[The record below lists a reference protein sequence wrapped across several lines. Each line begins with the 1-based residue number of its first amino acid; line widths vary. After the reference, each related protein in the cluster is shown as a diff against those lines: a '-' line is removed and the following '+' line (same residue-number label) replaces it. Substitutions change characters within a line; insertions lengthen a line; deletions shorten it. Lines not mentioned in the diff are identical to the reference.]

1 MDILKKI
8 ERILEE
14 LSTTTLENI
23 GGFMKAKRK
32 IIQIDEKKCDGCG
45 LCVPA
50 CAEGAIQIIDGKAKL
65 VAEIYCDGLGACL
78 GECPRG
84 ALKIIEREADEFDEA
99 AVEEHMKSQKVAHV
113 PEAPTMACGCPSSQI
128 VSFASLRQSR
138 EANKPVV
145 QTDTASA
152 LSHWPVQI
160 RLVPPTA
167 PFLTNADLL
176 VVADCAPVAYPRL
189 HDDFI
194 KGRVVLMGC
203 PKFDETD
210 MYVNRFAQ
218 IFLEADIRSITVL
231 VMEVPCCQGLPVI
244 IRDGMNMAGK
254 NIPLEKVVIGRTG
267 EVLKRELLKG

>member
-1 MDILKKI
+1 MKK
-8 ERILEE
+8 
-14 LSTTTLENI
+14 
-23 GGFMKAKRK
+23 KRE

-50 CAEGAIQIIDGKAKL
+50 CAEGAIQVRDGKAKL

-78 GECPRG
+78 GECPKG

-99 AVEEHMKSQKVAHV
+99 AVEEHMNSQETGPA

-128 VSFASLRQSR
+128 VSFASLQPGRGAS
-138 EANKPVV
+138 KPIV
-145 QTDTASA
+145 QKGVDSA

-167 PFLTNADLL
+167 PFLKKADLL
-176 VVADCAPVAYPRL
+176 VVADCTPVAYPRL
-189 HDDFI
+189 HDDFM
-194 KGRVVLMGC
+194 KGKVVLMGC

-218 IFLEADIRSITVL
+218 IFKEADIRSITVL

-244 IRDGMNMAGK
+244 IRDGMKMAGK